1 MRKLLLLLVLNGLF
15 MQTIQASELQFEREL
30 SNKDYSQPVEASQ
43 NLPKPE
49 LVFEYNFV
57 YKPRTRIHHR
67 IINGG
72 TGLEQFR
79 AVPETEYY
87 KGN

>member
-1 MRKLLLLLVLNGLF
+1 MRKLLLLLVLNSLF
-15 MQTIQASELQFEREL
+15 IQTVQASELQFEREL

-43 NLPKPE
+43 NLPKPK
-49 LVFEYNFV
+49 LVFEYDFV

-67 IINGG
+67 IISGG
-72 TGLEQFR
+72 TNLPQFR
-79 AVPETEYY
+79 TVPESEYY